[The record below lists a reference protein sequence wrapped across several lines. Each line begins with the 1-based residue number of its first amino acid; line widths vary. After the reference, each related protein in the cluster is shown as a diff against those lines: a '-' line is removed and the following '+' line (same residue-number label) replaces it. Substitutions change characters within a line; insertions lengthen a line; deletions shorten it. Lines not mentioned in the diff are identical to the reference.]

1 MKEPGANTVPTRG
14 VMPGSGIMAPARS
27 AAKADWRTAMKYGVC
42 LPHHRPLATRE
53 LIATAARRIEALGFD
68 GVWLSDHVMLPDT
81 PAFQPR
87 RVFFEPL
94 ALAGY
99 LAAATTRVQIG
110 FTVLVVPYRN
120 PVVTAKQL
128 ATIDQ
133 MSGGRLVLGVGVG
146 WVEEEFAALNVPFAM
161 RGALT
166 DEYLRAMRALW
177 ASELPQFA
185 GETVQFA
192 NVTFAPQPLQR
203 PGPPLLVAGIT
214 PRAIRRAAELGDGWH
229 PIRLPVAEL
238 RAAIP
243 RFRAAC
249 ARRGRPDNLPI
260 VYRTDLRLLDAPAA
274 PHAPFSGTPDE
285 IGADLRAYT
294 AAGVDEFIFDLAAP
308 GVDSADDW
316 LAALARL
323 AGALLAPAS
332 A

>member
-1 MKEPGANTVPTRG
+1 
-14 VMPGSGIMAPARS
+14 
-27 AAKADWRTAMKYGVC
+27 MKYGVC
-42 LPHHRPLATRE
+42 LPHHRPLATRA
-53 LIATAARRIEALGFD
+53 LIATAARRIEELGFD

-133 MSGGRLVLGVGVG
+133 MSGGRLTLGVGVG
-146 WVEEEFAALNVPFAM
+146 WVEEEFAALNVPFAA

-166 DEYLRAMRALW
+166 DEYLEAMRELW
-177 ASELPQFA
+177 ASESPQFA
-185 GETVQFA
+185 GDTVQFSD
-192 NVTFAPQPLQR
+192 VTFAPKPLQR

-229 PIRLPVAEL
+229 PIRMPAADL
-238 RAAIP
+238 RAAIT

-249 ARRGRPDNLPI
+249 ARRNRPDNLPI
-260 VYRTDLRLLDAPAA
+260 VYRTDLRLLEA
-274 PHAPFSGTPDE
+274 PHTPHTPFVGTAAELGED
-285 IGADLRAYT
+285 ISAYT
-294 AAGVDEFIFDLAAP
+294 AAGVDEFIFDLAVE
-308 GVDSADDW
+308 GVDSAEAW

-323 AGALLAPAS
+323 ADAILAPS
-332 A
+332 RG